1 MTKHDVESKRP
12 LHSKRGEHFLN
23 QLGIMS
29 QSNSDL
35 GNNLG
40 ADASAAAIS
49 GKDESTPVYITLNV
63 RSIRA
68 IDPNEES
75 YQLRCHL
82 YLMWGVDFQR
92 DPEYTPLKKSLHD
105 KALDAEYYSMTT
117 EDVEEMEKHV
127 ILPSFRFANA
137 KETSPTDD
145 APSMRVYATKE
156 KESEDSTS
164 FILWNQGFELTLSTH
179 FPLHDFP
186 FDAQDLFISIRQD
199 DGRSWDKYN
208 LTMAIVQFHKEAL
221 EMAEWE
227 LFEPQVSRGSPGHK
241 EAQVFLRVQ
250 RQPGF
255 FVVNVCLVVGALCAT
270 GLIVFSLGT
279 DDLNDRINV
288 ILTLL
293 LTAVAFKFVIADAIP
308 KVGYSTL
315 IDEFVLYNMAFL
327 FGQLFLCIYAHHLE
341 HGGHEDDED
350 DDESPSHLMA
360 THLPILFS
368 LLQEEQDLRKHLAD
382 LKNEL
387 DELDTEFPHGMTKQE
402 LKLARKLRHDINR
415 TKEDIHENFT
425 MAHWTVNQAAFG
437 CSCAV
442 FLAINLWW
450 SYNVML
456 CGSTDSS
463 TPLNAEAGRNWY
475 ALSYANPSFLP
486 QPGDERVCKGL
497 YCPAGW

>member
-221 EMAEWE
+221 EMAEWCVV
-227 LFEPQVSRGSPGHK
+227 LFVLFCSFCSFFSFSISSMNKILLYLQAAPLNDLLVFFVFVVVVSWVHLFISSLLSSLALYLFYTNTRTGNCSNLKFLVVPPDTRRHK
-241 EAQVFLRVQ
+241 FFYAFNVNLVFL
-250 RQPGF
+250 
-255 FVVNVCLVVGALCAT
+255 L
-270 GLIVFSLGT
+270 
-279 DDLNDRINV
+279 
-288 ILTLL
+288 
-293 LTAVAFKFVIADAIP
+293 
-308 KVGYSTL
+308 ST
-315 IDEFVLYNMAFL
+315 FVLS
-327 FGQLFLCIYAHHLE
+327 LE
-341 HGGHEDDED
+341 RCA
-350 DDESPSHLMA
+350 P
-360 THLPILFS
+360 
-368 LLQEEQDLRKHLAD
+368 
-382 LKNEL
+382 L
-387 DELDTEFPHGMTKQE
+387 D
-402 LKLARKLRHDINR
+402 
-415 TKEDIHENFT
+415 
-425 MAHWTVNQAAFG
+425 
-437 CSCAV
+437 
-442 FLAINLWW
+442 
-450 SYNVML
+450 
-456 CGSTDSS
+456 
-463 TPLNAEAGRNWY
+463 
-475 ALSYANPSFLP
+475 
-486 QPGDERVCKGL
+486 
-497 YCPAGW
+497 

>member
-35 GNNLG
+35 GNKLG
-40 ADASAAAIS
+40 ADASAATIS

-82 YLMWGVDFQR
+82 YLMWGVDFHR

-105 KALDAEYYSMTT
+105 KALAAEYYSMTN

-145 APSMRVYATKE
+145 APSMRVYANKG
-156 KESEDSTS
+156 KESDDSTS

-221 EMAEWE
+221 EMAEWCVVVLVHFVTAR
-227 LFEPQVSRGSPGHK
+227 LFF
-241 EAQVFLRVQ
+241 FLL
-250 RQPGF
+250 F
-255 FVVNVCLVVGALCAT
+255 FFF
-270 GLIVFSLGT
+270 FS
-279 DDLNDRINV
+279 
-288 ILTLL
+288 
-293 LTAVAFKFVIADAIP
+293 
-308 KVGYSTL
+308 
-315 IDEFVLYNMAFL
+315 
-327 FGQLFLCIYAHHLE
+327 
-341 HGGHEDDED
+341 
-350 DDESPSHLMA
+350 
-360 THLPILFS
+360 FS
-368 LLQEEQDLRKHLAD
+368 FSISSLR
-382 LKNEL
+382 
-387 DELDTEFPHGMTKQE
+387 
-402 LKLARKLRHDINR
+402 
-415 TKEDIHENFT
+415 
-425 MAHWTVNQAAFG
+425 
-437 CSCAV
+437 
-442 FLAINLWW
+442 
-450 SYNVML
+450 
-456 CGSTDSS
+456 
-463 TPLNAEAGRNWY
+463 
-475 ALSYANPSFLP
+475 
-486 QPGDERVCKGL
+486 
-497 YCPAGW
+497 